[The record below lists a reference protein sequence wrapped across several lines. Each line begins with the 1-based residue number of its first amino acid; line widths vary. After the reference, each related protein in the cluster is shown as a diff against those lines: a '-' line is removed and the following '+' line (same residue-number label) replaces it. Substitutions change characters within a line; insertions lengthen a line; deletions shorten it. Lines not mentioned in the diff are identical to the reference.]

1 MKKVFTDREGTTL
14 EWEDFRA
21 PNIDGSVYI
30 ESRPFIEVSND
41 VDLSTKAMDNGVLR
55 DITAA
60 EALVI
65 SGVSWDSLNQKR
77 VQSLAVIDLKSIRAL
92 REGDSVRVN
101 ELEAQAQAIRDTFE
115 VPNG

>member
-1 MKKVFTDREGTTL
+1 MKQYQATREGSFTTNNMTIPASTGNRHYQQLL
-14 EWEDFRA
+14 EEVEQGEA
-21 PNIDGSVYI
+21 EVLSYI
-30 ESRPFIEVSND
+30 PPI
-41 VDLSTKAMDNGVLR
+41 ST
-55 DITAA
+55 
-60 EALVI
+60 
-65 SGVSWDSLNQKR
+65 WDSLNQER